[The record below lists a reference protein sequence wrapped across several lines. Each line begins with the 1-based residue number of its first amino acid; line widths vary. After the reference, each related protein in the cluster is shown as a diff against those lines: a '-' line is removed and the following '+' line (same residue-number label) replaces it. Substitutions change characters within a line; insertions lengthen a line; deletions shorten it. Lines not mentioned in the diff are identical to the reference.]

1 VIIFSLLAA
10 AVILQLKA
18 FLLLLKKPL
27 LHFIGLLFILSVVP
41 ATAQLTVS
49 GYVFDITK
57 KTPLEAVSVLST
69 SGSGALTDSFGRY
82 KIVVRETDS
91 ISFSY
96 LNKSTPKYP
105 VATMPNMEAF
115 DIAIHVKIAE
125 LPMVSIRQ
133 RNYRMD
139 SIQNRKDYAKAF
151 DFRKPGVRL
160 NNSGP
165 GGIGVGL
172 DLNEL
177 INMFRF
183 RKNRNMLFL
192 QKRLLQEERDKYINH
207 RYNKYLVRSLT
218 KLTGTALDSFM
229 LIYRPT
235 YEFVLQCN
243 DLELGYYVQKCY
255 EHYLRNPAAQKGQMR
270 LSD

>member
-1 VIIFSLLAA
+1 ML
-10 AVILQLKA
+10 
-18 FLLLLKKPL
+18 P
-27 LHFIGLLFILSVVP
+27 
-41 ATAQLTVS
+41 TMAQLTVS

-57 KTPLEAVSVLST
+57 KTPLEAVSVLSS
-69 SGSGALTDSFGRY
+69 SGTGAVTDSFGRY

-105 VATMPNMEAF
+105 VATMPNLEAF

-133 RNYRMD
+133 RNYRLD

-151 DFRKPGVRL
+151 DFRKPGLKL

-165 GGIGVGL
+165 GGVGVGL

-192 QKRLLQEERDKYINH
+192 QKRLLQEERDKYITH

-218 KLTGTALDSFM
+218 KLTGTELDSFM
-229 LIYRPT
+229 QLYRPT

-255 EHYLRNPAAQKGQMR
+255 EHYLRSKKQPKGDMR
-270 LSD
+270 LPE

>member
-1 VIIFSLLAA
+1 MLVL
-10 AVILQLKA
+10 
-18 FLLLLKKPL
+18 P
-27 LHFIGLLFILSVVP
+27 VVP
-41 ATAQLTVS
+41 VVAQLTVS

-57 KTPLEAVSVLST
+57 KTPLEAVSVMST
-69 SGSGALTDSFGRY
+69 SGGGALTDSFGRY
-82 KIVVRETDS
+82 RIVVRETDS

-133 RNYRMD
+133 RNYRLD

-160 NNSGP
+160 SNSDP

-192 QKRLLQEERDKYINH
+192 QKRLLQEEQDKYINH

-218 KLTGTALDSFM
+218 KLSGTELDTFM
-229 LIYRPT
+229 LRYRPT

-255 EHYLRNPAAQKGQMR
+255 EHYLRNRQPQRGNMR
-270 LSD
+270 LPQ